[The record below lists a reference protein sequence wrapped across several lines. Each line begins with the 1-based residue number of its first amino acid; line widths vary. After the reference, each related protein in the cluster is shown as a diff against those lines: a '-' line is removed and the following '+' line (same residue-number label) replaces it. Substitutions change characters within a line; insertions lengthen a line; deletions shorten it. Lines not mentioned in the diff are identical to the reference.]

1 MSAAPDKRDLP
12 RIPVDSA
19 VVYSEFGSGG
29 IYHGRARNLSGSGIL
44 FTTPHRP
51 ILGCRLNLHMRSGP
65 GRIPSLKAIVEVVRI
80 TPATGRD
87 QFQVAGKIREV
98 PA

>member
-1 MSAAPDKRDLP
+1 MSDHPDKRDLP

-19 VVYSEFGSGG
+19 VVYSQSGSTT
-29 IYHGRARNLSGSGIL
+29 IHHGRARNLSGSGIL

-51 ILGCRLNLHMRSGP
+51 EPGCLLNLHMRASP

-80 TPATGRD
+80 TPATAREH
-87 QFQVAGKIREV
+87 FQVAGRIREV
-98 PA
+98 PG